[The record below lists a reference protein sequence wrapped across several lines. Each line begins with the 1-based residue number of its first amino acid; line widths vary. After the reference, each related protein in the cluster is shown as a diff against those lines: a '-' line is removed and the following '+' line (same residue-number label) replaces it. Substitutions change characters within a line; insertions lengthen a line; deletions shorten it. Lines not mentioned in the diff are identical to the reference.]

1 MREKD
6 RTTKRP
12 TLSTLDTSH
21 PPPPHPHTLHFTVCI
36 LHTTLQTPMLCTPTL
51 HTSHSTLAFY
61 TLHWTPHITPHSKHF
76 TLYTLRFTLHFT
88 HTHTL
93 NTSSTLH
100 TPHCILHNLHFT
112 LCTAQHPSTL
122 CTPCAVEMP
131 TQMTFHTFK
140 TSRLDANATGMEIW
154 LEASRGQWTA
164 NKAPPQILCQ
174 VFRREMEKCE
184 IAVLDIFGPLQISLF
199 CIILDHMHMSCSRIC
214 VFSLAAGWT
223 EASYHMVHLASES
236 KSAKNYTTI
245 AKPKRDF

>member
-1 MREKD
+1 
-6 RTTKRP
+6 
-12 TLSTLDTSH
+12 
-21 PPPPHPHTLHFTVCI
+21 
-36 LHTTLQTPMLCTPTL
+36 MLCTPTL

-88 HTHTL
+88 HTL

-122 CTPCAVEMP
+122 CTPRAVEMP
-131 TQMTFHTFK
+131 TQNDISHLQNV
-140 TSRLDANATGMEIW
+140 TSWRKRHRHGDMIRGK
-154 LEASRGQWTA
+154 SRTMNSKQGSTTD
-164 NKAPPQILCQ
+164 PLPSLSER
-174 VFRREMEKCE
+174 VLEKCE
-184 IAVLDIFGPLQISLF
+184 IAVLDIFGPLQIALF

-236 KSAKNYTTI
+236 KSAKTTQQ
-245 AKPKRDF
+245 